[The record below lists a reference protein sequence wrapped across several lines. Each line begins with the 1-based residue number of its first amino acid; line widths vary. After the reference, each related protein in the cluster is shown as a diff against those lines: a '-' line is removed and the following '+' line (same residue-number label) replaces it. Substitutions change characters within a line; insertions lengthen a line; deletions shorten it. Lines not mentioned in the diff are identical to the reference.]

1 MPWPV
6 YTYSTQPLSEELI
19 TITDI
24 TEIQTDKI
32 ESIRTLT
39 DIDKLP
45 DNPLAR

>member
-24 TEIQTDKI
+24 TEIQDDKI
-32 ESIRTLT
+32 ESISDIT
-39 DIDKLP
+39 DIEKRP

>member
-24 TEIQTDKI
+24 TEIQDDKI
-32 ESIRTLT
+32 ESIS
-39 DIDKLP
+39 DIAGIEKRP